1 MKNRPAL
8 IIIAAMLCAISILP
22 ATAQANP
29 FIRDARIVD
38 MTVTSPSSDLL
49 LSLKVEGAF
58 KEKLEEAVM
67 SGAPTTFSF
76 FIIISEFRGLLP
88 DRKLLQV
95 NLSHTIKYNN
105 LKNDFTVKRSWEND
119 KPLTTD
125 SFDQAKQWM
134 TELTDLRLMPLS
146 HLQKGGHYKIKA
158 KAQLDKV
165 TLPLFLDYIFFFV
178 SLWDFET
185 DWQTVKLIY

>member
-1 MKNRPAL
+1 MKKILAL
-8 IIIAAMLCAISILP
+8 KTLTAMLCAIAALP
-22 ATAQANP
+22 AAAWANP
-29 FIRDARIVD
+29 FIRDARIID
-38 MTVTSPSSDLL
+38 MAVTTSPNDLM

-76 FIIISEFRGLLP
+76 FIIISEFRGIMP
-88 DRKLLQV
+88 DRKILQF

-134 TELTDLRLMPLS
+134 SEISDLRLIPLS

-158 KAQLDKV
+158 KAELDKV

-178 SLWDFET
+178 SLWDFTT
-185 DWQTVKLIY
+185 DWQTVKFIY

>member
-49 LSLKVEGAF
+49 LSLKIEGAF

-88 DRKLLQV
+88 DRKLLQI

>member
-1 MKNRPAL
+1 MKIRLAL
-8 IIIAAMLCAISILP
+8 KIFAAMLCAIAILP
-22 ATAQANP
+22 PTAWANP
-29 FIRDARIVD
+29 FIRDARIID
-38 MTVTSPSSDLL
+38 MAVINHPTDLL

-76 FIIISEFRGLLP
+76 FIIISEFRGILL
-88 DRKLLQV
+88 DRKILQI

-134 TELTDLRLMPLS
+134 TVISDLRLMPLS

-185 DWQTVKLIY
+185 DWQTVKFIY

>member
-1 MKNRPAL
+1 MKNGL
-8 IIIAAMLCAISILP
+8 AMLCIVLFCAIAALP
-22 ATAQANP
+22 ATAWPNP
-29 FIRDARIVD
+29 FIRNVRITD
-38 MTVTSPSSDLL
+38 MAVTGHPTDLL

-58 KEKLEEAVM
+58 KKSLREAIL
-67 SGAPTTFSF
+67 SGVPTTFSF
-76 FIIISEFRGLLP
+76 FIIVSEYRGI
-88 DRKLLQV
+88 KLDKKILEV

-119 KPLTTD
+119 TPLTTE

-134 TELTDLRLMPLS
+134 SEITDLRLMPLS
-146 HLQKGGHYKIKA
+146 HLQKEGQYKIKA
-158 KAQLDKV
+158 KAELAKV

-185 DWQTVKLIY
+185 DWHTVKYVY

>member
-88 DRKLLQV
+88 DRKLLQI

-125 SFDQAKQWM
+125 SFNQAKQWM